1 MKINS
6 KELPLLSLRLQL
18 QLEPYGIKLDTN
30 KFKAMILELED
41 NGEQN
46 SCPYF
51 FYFAAEI
58 YLTDPL
64 LILSITDQLL

>member
-1 MKINS
+1 MKIDS
-6 KELPLLSLRLQL
+6 KELPLLSLRLQI

-30 KFKAMILELED
+30 KFEAMILED

-46 SCPYF
+46 SCHYF

-58 YLTDPL
+58 YLTNQTPC
-64 LILSITDQLL
+64 